1 MIKFKRAW
9 QLVHSYLVNMG
20 SGLSR
25 THSDLPP
32 NTVQGRG
39 KRASAAAETMTGR
52 FLSFQHLPKSCFFT
66 FSRFGNCR
74 KPFFSF
80 FNVSTVVSE
89 HFFHISVFRSGA
101 KAIFFAFQCFDG
113 RI

>member
-1 MIKFKRAW
+1 MIKFKRVW

-25 THSDLPP
+25 THADLPP
-32 NTVQGRG
+32 NTVQGRE

-52 FLSFQHLPKSCFFT
+52 FLSFRHLPKSCFFT

-74 KPFFSF
+74 KPFFF
-80 FNVSTVVSE
+80 
-89 HFFHISVFRSGA
+89 VFQR
-101 KAIFFAFQCFDG
+101 FDG